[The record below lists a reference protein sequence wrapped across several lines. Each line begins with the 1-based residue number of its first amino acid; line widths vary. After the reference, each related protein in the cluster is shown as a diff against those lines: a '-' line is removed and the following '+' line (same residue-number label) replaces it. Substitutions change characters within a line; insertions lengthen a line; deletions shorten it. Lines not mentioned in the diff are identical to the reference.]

1 MKIIAFNGSPRKSWN
16 TATLLEKALEGAS
29 SKGAETE
36 LINLYDLNYKGCASC
51 FACKKIGS
59 KSYGKCALKDDLSPI
74 LDKIEE
80 ADGIILGSP
89 IYLGSITGEMK
100 SFLERLIFPYLV
112 YDADYS
118 SLFKKKINTAF
129 IYTMGIDEQRLLNSG
144 YDSHFNINKTF
155 LERIFGKFE
164 SLILTD
170 AYQFDDYSKYVSSA
184 FDPEKKAQRRQE
196 QFPIDC
202 EKAFE
207 LGVNFA
213 AAK

>member
-16 TATLLEKALEGAS
+16 TATLLEKALEGAA

-59 KSYGKCALKDDLSPI
+59 KSYGKCALKDDLTPI

-144 YDSHFNINKTF
+144 YDSYFNINKTF
-155 LERIFGKFE
+155 LEHIFGNFE

-213 AAK
+213 TAK

>member
-16 TATLLEKALEGAS
+16 TATLLEKALEGAA

-36 LINLYDLNYKGCASC
+36 LINLYDLNYKGCVSC

-59 KSYGKCALKDDLSPI
+59 KSYGRCALKDDLSPI
-74 LDKIEE
+74 LDKIEDV
-80 ADGIILGSP
+80 DGIILGTP

-129 IYTMGIDEQRLLNSG
+129 IYTMGINEQRLLNSG

-155 LERIFGKFE
+155 LERIFGNFE